1 MNKKQEVWYAHGLR
15 FGCVNCGKCCS
26 GAPGYVWVTP
36 KEIEKMAWDL
46 GISKVDFELKFVRAV
61 GNKLSIREH
70 SNGDCVFLDR
80 DTRKC
85 MLYNSRPTQC
95 RTWPFWD
102 ENLQSRQAWRQT
114 ARSCKGCDTLDGRL
128 YSFEEIE
135 ENRKQKV

>member
-1 MNKKQEVWYAHGLR
+1 
-15 FGCVNCGKCCS
+15 
-26 GAPGYVWVTP
+26 
-36 KEIEKMAWDL
+36 MAWDL

-135 ENRKQKV
+135 ENRQQKV